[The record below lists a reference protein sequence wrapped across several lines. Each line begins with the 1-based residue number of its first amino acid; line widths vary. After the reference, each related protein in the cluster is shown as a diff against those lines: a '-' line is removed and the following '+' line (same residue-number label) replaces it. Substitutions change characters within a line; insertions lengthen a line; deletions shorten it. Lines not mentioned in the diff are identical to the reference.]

1 MTLRKDVTATAL
13 TILAVLVYA
22 AAHEGWGVPLV
33 GTSHRWAAGAILLLG
48 IGTCGQGRA
57 TKGVATLVLSA
68 LGVAALGLR
77 RRRAVDR
84 LAHAAVAARGR
95 GRLPVGR
102 VDRPP
107 RRGPRRARARYRSSV
122 MSPTSAIACTSR
134 SDVLSRS
141 DSLCEPASTTT
152 VSRSASLLSTTVR
165 SPPGPP
171 SGGTAPSSK
180 PG

>member
-68 LGVAALGLR
+68 LGVAALGLGV
-77 RRRAVDR
+77 AALWTGSLTPLSLLV
-84 LAHAAVAARGR
+84 AAVVCLWAASTVRHAAARGAH
-95 GRLPVGR
+95 
-102 VDRPP
+102 
-107 RRGPRRARARYRSSV
+107 GP
-122 MSPTSAIACTSR
+122 AIAPR
-134 SDVLSRS
+134 
-141 DSLCEPASTTT
+141 
-152 VSRSASLLSTTVR
+152 
-165 SPPGPP
+165 
-171 SGGTAPSSK
+171 
-180 PG
+180 